1 MAFKSLM
8 VHLDDGER
16 SAERLE
22 FAVRLAARFGGSL
35 IGVYLVPTG
44 ELTPSVA
51 ALLPAETVRRRLA
64 DSGEAQRDAEALFR
78 QAAAAGRIAHAE
90 WRAPAG
96 YAMDAAVAHAR
107 CADLAIIG
115 QPDPDDGES
124 GFARRL
130 AEHVLLG
137 GACPSVFV
145 PYTGAGAD
153 VGTRVLVAWDGGRE
167 ASRAVRDA
175 LPILETAREVVVVS
189 LAREPADADAIAL
202 AQPRLAA
209 YLHAHGIDATF
220 KRFDGDPI
228 QGGERLLSQAADL
241 GSDLIVMGGYAHSRS
256 RELILGGVTRTMF
269 ESMTVPVLMSH

>member
-16 SAERLE
+16 SAERLDL
-22 FAVRLAARFGGSL
+22 AVRLASRFGGSL

-64 DSGEAQRDAEALFR
+64 DSGDAQRDAEALFR
-78 QAAAAGRIAHAE
+78 QVAAAGRVAHAE

-96 YAMDAAVAHAR
+96 YAIDAAVAHAR

-124 GFARRL
+124 SFARRL

-137 GACPSVFV
+137 AACPAVFV
-145 PYTGAGAD
+145 PYTGTGAD

-175 LPILETAREVVVVS
+175 LPILETARDVVVVS

>member
-8 VHLDDGER
+8 VHLDDSER
-16 SAERLE
+16 SAQRLGL
-22 FAVRLAARFGGSL
+22 AVRMASRFGAGL
-35 IGVYLVPTG
+35 IGVYLVPTS
-44 ELTPSVA
+44 ELTPTLA
-51 ALLPAETVRRRLA
+51 ALLPDESVQRRLA
-64 DSGEAQRDAEALFR
+64 DSGEAQRNAEAVFR
-78 QAAAAGRIAHAE
+78 EATGAGRIANAE

-115 QPDPDDGES
+115 QPDPDHGES
-124 GFARRL
+124 DFARRL

-137 GACPSVFV
+137 AGCPALFV
-145 PYTGAGAD
+145 PYTGADAGL
-153 VGTRVLVAWDGGRE
+153 GTRVLVAWDGGRE
-167 ASRAVRDA
+167 ASRAIRDA
-175 LPILETAREVVVVS
+175 LPILETAKQVDVVS
-189 LAREPADADAIAL
+189 LAREPADAEAIAL
-202 AQPRLAA
+202 AQPRLAG
-209 YLHAHGIDATF
+209 YLRAHGIDARF